1 MTQTPMPSPTIG
13 PLGDQAILIRFGTQ
27 LTDAA
32 NRCAVACARRLRGDP
47 PAGTTEIAASL
58 VSVLV
63 RYDARRVQ
71 YEDLAGDLRL
81 VLATLRPEG
90 AASGRRHLVQA
101 EFGGAAG
108 PDLEAVAG
116 KLALTPEAF
125 IAKHNATPL
134 RVLSTGFAPGFV
146 YCGLHGEGM
155 HVPRRATVR
164 PSVPPGTLLFAAG
177 QTAITATP
185 VPTGWHVIGRTAFR
199 NFDPQAS
206 SPTVLGEGDAVAFE
220 AA

>member
-32 NRCAVACARRLRGDP
+32 NRCAVACARRLWGEP
-47 PAGTTEIAASL
+47 PAGTAEIAMSL

-63 RYDARRVQ
+63 RYDARRVR

-81 VLATLRPEG
+81 VLATLRPEE
-90 AASGRRHLVQA
+90 AASGRRHLVRA
-101 EFGGAAG
+101 AFGGEAG
-108 PDLEAVAG
+108 PDLAEVAERLDLG
-116 KLALTPEAF
+116 LEAF
-125 IAKHNATPL
+125 VARHNAAPL

-164 PSVPPGTLLFAAG
+164 ASVPPGTLLFAAG
-177 QTAITATP
+177 QTAITATS

-199 NFDPQAS
+199 NFDPEAS
-206 SPTVLGEGDAVAFE
+206 PPTVLGGGDAVAFE

>member
-32 NRCAVACARRLRGDP
+32 NRCAIACARRLRAEP
-47 PAGTTEIAASL
+47 PAGTAEIAASL

-63 RYDARRVQ
+63 RYDARRIQ
-71 YEDLAGDLRL
+71 YEQLAGDLRL
-81 VLATLRPEG
+81 VLATLRPGE
-90 AASGRRHLVQA
+90 AAGGRRHLLQA
-101 EFGGAAG
+101 QFGGEAG
-108 PDLEAVAG
+108 PDLAEVVERLG
-116 KLALTPEAF
+116 LSSQAF
-125 IAKHNATPL
+125 IAKHNAAPL

-146 YCGLHGEGM
+146 YCGLHGQELCL
-155 HVPRRATVR
+155 PRRVSVR

-177 QTAITATP
+177 QTAITATS

-199 NFDPQAS
+199 NFNPEAS
-206 SPTVLGEGDAVAFE
+206 PPTMLGEGDEVAFE